1 MSIVRP
7 GGVVHKDTFYIATSM
22 YCLNEDIFRF
32 MLSAERRKGLQGVT
46 HV

>member
-1 MSIVRP
+1 MR
-7 GGVVHKDTFYIATSM
+7 KDTFYITTGM

-32 MLSAERRKGLQGVT
+32 MLSAEGRKGLQGVT